1 MPTDISSPAIIT
13 ISINKDYVR
22 KTPLTIDAKPLNY
35 IALFTDRRG
44 NNSLSSTLIKT
55 QEILN
60 GTRNLTQQDI
70 QISSHFVYE
79 EIVETMPTTMQQS
92 ISPIHPTLTNP
103 KNKKKHF
110 RKQLYNPQ

>member
-35 IALFTDRRG
+35 NALFTDRRG
-44 NNSLSSTLIKT
+44 NNSLSSTLINT

-79 EIVETMPTTMQQS
+79 EMVET